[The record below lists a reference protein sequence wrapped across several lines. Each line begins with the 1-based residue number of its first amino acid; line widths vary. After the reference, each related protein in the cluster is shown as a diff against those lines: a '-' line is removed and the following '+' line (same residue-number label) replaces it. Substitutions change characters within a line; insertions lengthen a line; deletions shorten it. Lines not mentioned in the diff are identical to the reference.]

1 MSLESVIAEL
11 TEAVKAN
18 TAITEIFV
26 AKAKAAVGAAD
37 GDAGTK
43 TTRTRKTKEKEDGGD
58 TGGSGDDDGV
68 DVAKLKADI
77 KAWMYEFKDDED
89 DPETEARGTAL
100 ETALTKLGAAKVDQV
115 KAEELP
121 RVVAWLEKKVAA
133 GRITEKPTKKA
144 AKPADDDD
152 L

>member
-1 MSLESVIAEL
+1 MSLEAAILEL

-37 GDAGTK
+37 AGEPAK
-43 TTRTRKTKEKEDGGD
+43 RTRKTKETTAE
-58 TGGSGDDDGV
+58 TGGDDDGV

-77 KAWMYEFKDDED
+77 KAWMYEFKADED
-89 DPETEARGTAL
+89 DPETEARGTAF
-100 ETALTKLGAAKVDQV
+100 ETALAKLGAKKLDEV
-115 KAEELP
+115 KAEDLP
-121 RVVAWLEKKVAA
+121 RVVSWLEKKVAA
-133 GRITEKPTKKA
+133 GRATEKPSKKA
-144 AKPADDDD
+144 AASEDDDD